1 MKKYMK
7 AFISFL
13 IGAVCILIGLNMQT
27 DNQLIIYFL
36 YIVGLINVYIGVK
49 DVIAISKGSNE

>member
-13 IGAVCILIGLNMQT
+13 IGGVCILIGLNMQT
-27 DNQLIIYFL
+27 ENQLIIYFL
-36 YIVGLINVYIGVK
+36 YIVGIINVYIGVK
-49 DVIAISKGSNE
+49 DVLAISKGSRE

>member
-13 IGAVCILIGLNMQT
+13 IGIVCILIGLGMQT
-27 DNQLIIYFL
+27 ENKLIIYFL
-36 YIVGLINVYIGVK
+36 LAVGIVNIYIGAK
-49 DVIAISKGSNE
+49 DLSAIIRESK

>member
-13 IGAVCILIGLNMQT
+13 IGGVCIFIGLNMQT
-27 DNQLIIYFL
+27 ENQLIIYFL
-36 YIVGLINVYIGVK
+36 YIVGIINVYIGVK
-49 DVIAISKGSNE
+49 DVLAISKGSRE